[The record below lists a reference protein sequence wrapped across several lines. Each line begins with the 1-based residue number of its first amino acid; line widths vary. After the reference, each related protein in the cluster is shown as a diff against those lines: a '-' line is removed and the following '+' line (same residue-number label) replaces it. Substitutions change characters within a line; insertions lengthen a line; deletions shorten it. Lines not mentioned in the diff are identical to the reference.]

1 MFQYSYVLDDELH
14 VIENPVY
21 RELGVSR
28 SVRAP
33 SEALQNHVNAVR
45 EFRDGMEV
53 LLSDFMEEI
62 DRQEK
67 EVSGQIDHGE
77 FFLKEFRGN
86 QWNAN
91 PMFDRLRLFYVSNLD
106 ALKRERRQLKKE
118 RIKHKMAFMKELLE
132 ANKELS
138 PFSSLF

>member
-14 VIENPVY
+14 VIENPGY

-77 FFLKEFRGN
+77 FFLKESRGN
-86 QWNAN
+86 WWNAN
-91 PMFDRLRLFYVSNLD
+91 PMFDRLRLLYTSQID
-106 ALKRERRQLKKE
+106 ALKREKRQLRKE
-118 RIKHKMAFMKELLE
+118 KIKQRMAFMKELLD
-132 ANKELS
+132 AKKELS
-138 PFSSLF
+138 PFSKLF